1 MFQIAKFF
9 IKTQKVV
16 KFAQKHKFYVLNGKN
31 KPIFDTMKEIVEYT
45 DYRKFIQDYY
55 DERKR
60 CSAFSWHAFAQKAGF
75 SSDVYLKYVCE
86 GKKNLSIASAGS
98 VATAMGLVGFEYDYF
113 ILMVSY
119 AHAKSDTAKRA
130 AFEERCALAKA
141 HKVRILGREEFDYYK
156 SWKNSVIRE
165 LAPHMPGAKPLEM
178 AKACRQKISAAEVSE
193 TLDFLVKAKL
203 LKKDR
208 SGNYQQTDKAIMMGS
223 VDAVPVAARDL
234 QRQMG
239 EFAIQ
244 SLDLPLSERMMSGF
258 TLGLTQRAY
267 ERIRKELEDC
277 GRRVI
282 AIATEEDEAD
292 RVYRLNLQLFPMSE
306 QLRKK
311 NENKRG
317 ETYEKV

>member
-1 MFQIAKFF
+1 MLKNAKF
-9 IKTQKVV
+9 
-16 KFAQKHKFYVLNGKN
+16 HVLFCENR
-31 KPIFDTMKEIVEYT
+31 PIFDTMKEIVEYT

-98 VATAMGLVGFEYDYF
+98 VASAMGLVGFEYDYF

-130 AFEERCALAKA
+130 AFEERCALAQA
-141 HKVRILGREEFDYYK
+141 HKIRVLGKEEFDYFK

-178 AKACRQKISAAEVSE
+178 ARACKQKITATEVSE

-208 SGNYQQTDKAIMMGS
+208 NGNYVQTDKAITMGDMD
-223 VDAVPVAARDL
+223 VVPVAARDL

-239 EFAIQ
+239 ELAVQ
-244 SLDLPLSERMMSGF
+244 SLNLPLSERIMSGY
-258 TLGLTQRAY
+258 TLGLTDRAY
-267 ERIRKELEDC
+267 ERIKKEMKDFY
-277 GRRVI
+277 RRVV

-306 QLRKK
+306 RLG
-311 NENKRG
+311 NKRG
-317 ETYEKV
+317 I

>member
-1 MFQIAKFF
+1 M
-9 IKTQKVV
+9 V
-16 KFAQKHKFYVLNGKN
+16 KFAQKHKFYVPNRKN
-31 KPIFDTMKEIVEYT
+31 RPIFDTMKEIVEYT

-98 VATAMGLVGFEYDYF
+98 VASAMGLVGFEYDYF

-130 AFEERCALAKA
+130 AFEERCALAQA
-141 HKVRILGREEFDYYK
+141 HKIRVLGKEEFDYFK

-178 AKACRQKISAAEVSE
+178 ARACKQKITATEVSE

-208 SGNYQQTDKAIMMGS
+208 NGNYVQTDKAITMGDMD
-223 VDAVPVAARDL
+223 VVPVAARDL

-239 EFAIQ
+239 ELAVQ
-244 SLDLPLSERMMSGF
+244 SLNLPLSERVMSGY
-258 TLGLTQRAY
+258 TLGLTDRAY
-267 ERIRKELEDC
+267 ERIKKEMKDFY
-277 GRRVI
+277 RRVV

-306 QLRKK
+306 RLG
-311 NENKRG
+311 NKRG
-317 ETYEKV
+317 I

>member
-1 MFQIAKFF
+1 
-9 IKTQKVV
+9 
-16 KFAQKHKFYVLNGKN
+16 
-31 KPIFDTMKEIVEYT
+31 MKEIVEYT

-98 VATAMGLVGFEYDYF
+98 VASAMGLVGFEYDYF

-130 AFEERCALAKA
+130 AFEERCALAQA
-141 HKVRILGREEFDYYK
+141 HKVRVLGKEEFDYFK

-178 AKACRQKISAAEVSE
+178 ARACKQKITATEVSE

-208 SGNYQQTDKAIMMGS
+208 NGNYVQTDKAITMGDMD
-223 VDAVPVAARDL
+223 VVPVAARDL

-239 EFAIQ
+239 ELAVQ
-244 SLDLPLSERMMSGF
+244 SLNLPLSERIMSGY
-258 TLGLTQRAY
+258 TLGLTDRAY
-267 ERIRKELEDC
+267 ERIKKEMKDFY
-277 GRRVI
+277 RRVV

-306 QLRKK
+306 RLG
-311 NENKRG
+311 NKRG
-317 ETYEKV
+317 I

>member
-1 MFQIAKFF
+1 
-9 IKTQKVV
+9 
-16 KFAQKHKFYVLNGKN
+16 
-31 KPIFDTMKEIVEYT
+31 MKEIVEYT

-98 VATAMGLVGFEYDYF
+98 VASAMGLVGFEYDYF

-130 AFEERCALAKA
+130 AFEERCALAQA
-141 HKVRILGREEFDYYK
+141 HKIRVLGKEEFDYFK

-178 AKACRQKISAAEVSE
+178 ARACKQKITATEVSE

-208 SGNYQQTDKAIMMGS
+208 NGNYVQTDKAIVMGD
-223 VDAVPVAARDL
+223 VDVVPVVARDL

-244 SLDLPLSERMMSGF
+244 SLPLPLSERVMSGY
-258 TLGLTQRAY
+258 TLGLTDRAY
-267 ERIRKELEDC
+267 ERIKKEMKDFY
-277 GRRVI
+277 RRVV

-306 QLRKK
+306 RLGKK
-311 NENKRG
+311 RN
-317 ETYEKV
+317 

>member
-1 MFQIAKFF
+1 MLKNAKF
-9 IKTQKVV
+9 
-16 KFAQKHKFYVLNGKN
+16 HVLFCENR
-31 KPIFDTMKEIVEYT
+31 PIFDTMKEIVEYT

-75 SSDVYLKYVCE
+75 SSDVYLKYVSE

-130 AFEERCALAKA
+130 AFEERCALAQA
-141 HKVRILGREEFDYYK
+141 HKVRVLGKEEFDYYK

-178 AKACRQKISAAEVSE
+178 AHACKQKITATEVSE

-208 SGNYQQTDKAIMMGS
+208 NGNYVQTDKAIVMGD
-223 VDAVPVAARDL
+223 VDVVPVVARDL

-244 SLDLPLSERMMSGF
+244 SLPLPLSERVMSGY
-258 TLGLTQRAY
+258 TLGLTDRAY
-267 ERIRKELEDC
+267 ERIKKEMKDFY
-277 GRRVI
+277 RRVV

-306 QLRKK
+306 RLGKK
-311 NENKRG
+311 RN
-317 ETYEKV
+317 

>member
-1 MFQIAKFF
+1 
-9 IKTQKVV
+9 
-16 KFAQKHKFYVLNGKN
+16 
-31 KPIFDTMKEIVEYT
+31 MKEIVEYT

-98 VATAMGLVGFEYDYF
+98 VASEMGLVGFEYDYF

-130 AFEERCALAKA
+130 AFEERCALAQA
-141 HKVRILGREEFDYYK
+141 HKIRVLGKEEFDYFK

-178 AKACRQKISAAEVSE
+178 ARACKQKITATEVSE

-208 SGNYQQTDKAIMMGS
+208 NGNYVQTDKAIVMGD
-223 VDAVPVAARDL
+223 VDVVPVVARDL

-244 SLDLPLSERMMSGF
+244 SLPLPLSERVMSGY
-258 TLGLTQRAY
+258 TLGLTDRAY
-267 ERIRKELEDC
+267 ERIKKEMKDFY
-277 GRRVI
+277 RRVV

-306 QLRKK
+306 RLGKK
-311 NENKRG
+311 RN
-317 ETYEKV
+317 